1 MNSISRTTFNIKA
14 PVYALPAIPLALM
27 AMSYY
32 VFLPKF
38 LVDYQGFPLMAL
50 SVIIL
55 LSRIWDAALDPL
67 IGRLSDRSIHGKSI
81 RKKWIALAVLPL
93 AGSFLAFFF
102 WPAASGI
109 PFVFFFCSFIFFM
122 FFSAVLIPFEA
133 WGITLANDYDQR
145 NTIMSWREGLVI
157 LGTFLS
163 GLIPFLV
170 EMFGGGN
177 QVAVMQSS
185 AIIYAALLII
195 LTSISL
201 SFVNEKPLLLTGN
214 EKTYSWAET
223 MNHAW
228 SNSHFRV
235 LVIAYILSAVGAV
248 IPATLILFYIEH
260 VLQSSNA
267 NVFLSL
273 YFLSGMLTLPVWIHF
288 SRSLE
293 KRSVWLSALSINT
306 GSFLMVYFLA
316 PGQELAYGILVVM
329 SGLGFGAT
337 MAIPSSMQADVIDYD
352 EYLHGKR
359 REGVFVGLWA
369 VARKLSAALAA
380 AIALQAL
387 AFAGYESGEAPDT
400 QAREAIRIWYT
411 LVPCFFNLL
420 AIVFA
425 LGYMLNRKEVARI
438 KLEVKNR

>member
-1 MNSISRTTFNIKA
+1 MNSNSISSKA

-32 VFLPKF
+32 VFLPKY

-50 SVIIL
+50 SLIIL
-55 LSRIWDAALDPL
+55 LSRIWDAVLDPL
-67 IGRLSDRSIHGKSI
+67 IGRMSDRSHHGKPV
-81 RKKWIALAVLPL
+81 RKKWIAFAVVPLAVSYL
-93 AGSFLAFFF
+93 SFFF
-102 WPAASGI
+102 WPAASGMPLVFFI
-109 PFVFFFCSFIFFM
+109 CSFVFFV

-133 WGITLANDYDQR
+133 WGITLAGDYDQR
-145 NTIMSWREGLVI
+145 NTIMSWREGFVI

-163 GLIPFLV
+163 GLIPFLI
-170 EMFGGGN
+170 ELWSGGD
-177 QVAVMQSS
+177 QASVLRSS
-185 AIIYAALLII
+185 AIAYSALL
-195 LTSISL
+195 
-201 SFVNEKPLLLTGN
+201 LLLTFVSLSLVKEKKLSTIKN
-214 EKTYSWAET
+214 EKIYSWGET
-223 MNHAW
+223 MKHAW
-228 SNSHFRV
+228 GNTHFRV
-235 LVIAYILSAVGAV
+235 LVVAYILSAIGAV

-267 NVFLSL
+267 NLFLSL
-273 YFLSGMLTLPVWIHF
+273 YFLSGMLALPVWIHL

-293 KRSVWLSALSINT
+293 KRAVWLSALAINT
-306 GSFLMVYFLA
+306 GSFFMVYFLA

-369 VARKLSAALAA
+369 VARKLSAAVAA

-387 AFAGYESGEAPDT
+387 AFAGYVPGDAPDV

-411 LVPCFFNLL
+411 LVPCLFNFL
-420 AIVFA
+420 AIAFA
-425 LGYMLNRKEVARI
+425 LRYLLDRREVARI
-438 KLEVKNR
+438 QLEVSNR